1 MTFYSCI
8 MNIGNGQ
15 YKFHTVVFDVA
26 HTLWVT
32 LYIITELVIEAKT
45 SLVKYSGRRLYQYNE
60 DDFRTEF

>member
-32 LYIITELVIEAKT
+32 LYIITELVIKVKPC
-45 SLVKYSGRRLYQYNE
+45 LVK
-60 DDFRTEF
+60 